1 MNLLVQPGEC
11 LHVAAHAHCGFYSA
25 KHRSAYGT
33 HLLVVVLGLV
43 YHVDKFGSHF
53 HLLGV
58 HAMLCE
64 VLDIDLAIVAKAR
77 VHGEESCFDAFYLH
91 ALHQF
96 TAEVQSCGRSHHGT
110 LFGCEYALIAL
121 GIGGNGFALDIGGQ
135 GVCPSLYRA
144 SLNSSW
150 LPS

>member
-1 MNLLVQPGEC
+1 
-11 LHVAAHAHCGFYSA
+11 
-25 KHRSAYGT
+25 
-33 HLLVVVLGLV
+33 
-43 YHVDKFGSHF
+43 
-53 HLLGV
+53 
-58 HAMLCE
+58 MLCE

-135 GVCPSLYRA
+135 GSLSELVQGILEFLMA
-144 SLNSSW
+144 SVVKESESAAARGGVVDNLGHHRLIVAEVQFIADAN
-150 LPS
+150 LACRLYKDIP